1 MRARYANLRNYQRV
15 MQSYRLLA
23 DHFGHEEFTSKD
35 YQNAKPKLSNNR
47 RAYSTLAW
55 LADSGII
62 KIVRTVKETKTQKL
76 EAWERRTYLVN
87 KDGNRIMTDME
98 WFRLSPETQK
108 RLIAMNGQ
116 DFRMET
122 PDTEDQTHEK
132 YIYVI
137 NEEGLNRWRHD
148 YGVLLE
154 ERANDLAVKMA
165 ILSAKR
171 DSFLTAAGEGRAH
184 A

>member
-1 MRARYANLRNYQRV
+1 MRARNANLRNYQRV
-15 MQSYRLLA
+15 MQSYHLLA

-35 YQNAKPKLSNNR
+35 YQNVKPKLSKR
-47 RAYSTLAW
+47 YAFSTLAW
-55 LADSGII
+55 LADAGII
-62 KIVRTVKETKTQKL
+62 KVVRTVKETKTEEL
-76 EAWERRTYLVN
+76 NEGERPTYLVA

-98 WFRLSPETQK
+98 WFRLSDDTQK
-108 RLIAMNGQ
+108 RLIALNGK

-122 PDTEDQTHEK
+122 PTTESVTHEK

-137 NEEGLNRWRHD
+137 NEEGLNTWRHN

-154 ERANDLAVKMA
+154 ERADDLAVKLA

-171 DSFLTAAGEGRAH
+171 DCFLTAAGEGRAH

>member
-15 MQSYRLLA
+15 MQSYHLLA

-35 YQNAKPKLSNNR
+35 YQNVKPKLSKR
-47 RAYSTLAW
+47 YAFSTLAW
-55 LADSGII
+55 LADAGII
-62 KIVRTVKETKTQKL
+62 KIVRTVKETKTEELK
-76 EAWERRTYLVN
+76 EWERRTYLVD
-87 KDGNRIMTDME
+87 KDGNRIMTDRE
-98 WFRLSPETQK
+98 WYHLSVDTQK
-108 RLIAMNGQ
+108 RLIALNGK

-122 PDTEDQTHEK
+122 PTTESVTHEK

-137 NEEGLNRWRHD
+137 NEEGLDTWRHN

-154 ERANDLAVKMA
+154 ERADDLAVKLA

>member
-15 MQSYRLLA
+15 MQSYHLLA
-23 DHFGHEEFTSKD
+23 DHFGHNEFTSKD
-35 YQNAKPKLSNNR
+35 YQNAKPKLSDNR
-47 RAYSTLAW
+47 HAYSTLAW

-62 KIVRTVKETKTQKL
+62 KVVRTVKETKNQELKD
-76 EAWERRTYLVN
+76 WERRTYLVD
-87 KDGNRIMTDME
+87 KDGNCTMTDME
-98 WFRLSPETQK
+98 WFRLSSETQK

-116 DFRMET
+116 DFRMERPT
-122 PDTEDQTHEK
+122 SETVTHEK

-154 ERANDLAVKMA
+154 ERADDLAVKIA
-165 ILSAKR
+165 GLSAKR

>member
-15 MQSYRLLA
+15 MQSYHLLA

-35 YQNAKPKLSNNR
+35 YQNAKPKLSKR
-47 RAYSTLAW
+47 YTFSTLAW
-55 LADSGII
+55 LADAGII
-62 KIVRTVKETKTQKL
+62 KVVRTVKETKTEELK
-76 EAWERRTYLVN
+76 EWERRTYLVD

-98 WFRLSPETQK
+98 WFCLSVDTQK
-108 RLIAMNGQ
+108 RLIALNGQ

-122 PDTEDQTHEK
+122 PTTESVTHEK

-137 NEEGLNRWRHD
+137 NEEGLNTWRHN

-154 ERANDLAVKMA
+154 ERADDLAVKLA

-171 DSFLTAAGEGRAH
+171 DCFLTAAGEGRAH

>member
-23 DHFGHEEFTSKD
+23 DNFGHNEFTSKD
-35 YQNAKPKLSNNR
+35 YQNAKPKPNER
-47 RAYSTLAW
+47 YTFSTLAW
-55 LADSGII
+55 LADAGII
-62 KIVRTVKETKTQKL
+62 KIVRTVKETKTEELK
-76 EAWERRTYLVN
+76 EWERRTYLVD

-98 WFRLSPETQK
+98 WFRLSVDTQK
-108 RLIAMNGQ
+108 RLIALNGQ
-116 DFRMET
+116 DFRMEIPT
-122 PDTEDQTHEK
+122 TENVTHEK

-137 NEEGLNRWRHD
+137 SEEGLNRWRHD
-148 YGVLLE
+148 YGELLE
-154 ERANDLAVKMA
+154 ERADDLAVKLT

-171 DSFLTAAGEGRAH
+171 DRFRLAAREGYAH

>member
-15 MQSYRLLA
+15 MKSYRLLA

-35 YQNAKPKLSNNR
+35 YQNAKPKLNKR
-47 RAYSTLAW
+47 YAYSTLAW
-55 LADSGII
+55 LADAGII
-62 KIVRTVKETKTQKL
+62 KIVRTVKETKTEELK
-76 EAWERRTYLVN
+76 AWERRTYLVD

-98 WFRLSPETQK
+98 WYHLSVETQK
-108 RLIAMNGQ
+108 RLIALNGK

-122 PDTEDQTHEK
+122 PDTEEQTHEK

-137 NEEGLNRWRHD
+137 NEEGLNNWRHN

-154 ERANDLAVKMA
+154 ERADDLAVKLA

-171 DSFLTAAGEGRAH
+171 DCFLTAAGEGRAH

>member
-35 YQNAKPKLSNNR
+35 YQNVKLKLSNNR
-47 RAYSTLAW
+47 YAYSTLAW
-55 LADSGII
+55 LADAGII
-62 KIVRTVKETKTQKL
+62 KIVRTVKETTTEELKD
-76 EAWERRTYLVN
+76 WERRTYLVDKN
-87 KDGNRIMTDME
+87 RNRIMTDME
-98 WFRLSPETQK
+98 WFRLSLETQK
-108 RLIAMNGQ
+108 RLIALNGQ

-122 PDTEDQTHEK
+122 PTTESVTHDK

-137 NEEGLNRWRHD
+137 NEEGLNNWR
-148 YGVLLE
+148 YNYARLLE
-154 ERANDLAVKMA
+154 ERAHDLAAK
-165 ILSAKR
+165 ITPLNAKR
-171 DSFLTAAGEGRAH
+171 NNFLAIVEEVRIH

>member
-35 YQNAKPKLSNNR
+35 YQNVKPKLSKR
-47 RAYSTLAW
+47 YTFSTLAW

-62 KIVRTVKETKTQKL
+62 KIVRTVKETKTEELK
-76 EAWERRTYLVN
+76 EWERRTYLVD
-87 KDGNRIMTDME
+87 KDGNRTMTDME
-98 WFRLSPETQK
+98 WFRLSSETQK

-116 DFRMET
+116 DFRMERPT
-122 PDTEDQTHEK
+122 SETVTHEK

-148 YGVLLE
+148 YGMLLE
-154 ERANDLAVKMA
+154 ERADDLATKMA

-184 A
+184 V

>member
-15 MQSYRLLA
+15 MKSYRLLA

-35 YQNAKPKLSNNR
+35 YQNAKPKLSDNR

-76 EAWERRTYLVN
+76 EDWETKTYLVD
-87 KDGNRIMTDME
+87 KDGNRIMTDRE
-98 WFRLSPETQK
+98 WYHLSVDTQK
-108 RLIAMNGQ
+108 RLIALNGK

-122 PDTEDQTHEK
+122 PTTESVTHEK
-132 YIYVI
+132 NIYVI
-137 NEEGLNRWRHD
+137 NEEGLDTWRHN

-154 ERANDLAVKMA
+154 ERADDLAVKIA
-165 ILSAKR
+165 SLSAKR
-171 DSFLTAAGEGRAH
+171 DCFLTAAGEGRAH

>member
-35 YQNAKPKLSNNR
+35 YQSVKPKLSKR
-47 RAYSTLAW
+47 YAFSTLAW
-55 LADSGII
+55 LADAGII
-62 KIVRTVKETKTQKL
+62 KVVRTVKETKTEELK
-76 EAWERRTYLVN
+76 EWERRTYLVD

-98 WFRLSPETQK
+98 WFRLSVDTQK
-108 RLIAMNGQ
+108 RLIALNGK

-122 PDTEDQTHEK
+122 PTTESVTHEK

-137 NEEGLNRWRHD
+137 NEEGLNTWRHN

-154 ERANDLAVKMA
+154 ERADDLAVKLA

-171 DSFLTAAGEGRAH
+171 DCFLTAAGEGRAH

>member
-35 YQNAKPKLSNNR
+35 YQDAKPKLNSR

-76 EAWERRTYLVN
+76 EDWETKTYLVD
-87 KDGNRIMTDME
+87 KDGNRIMTNQE
-98 WFRLSPETQK
+98 WFRLTPETQK
-108 RLIAMNGQ
+108 RLIALNGK

-122 PDTEDQTHEK
+122 PKTEDVTHQK
-132 YIYVI
+132 HFYVI
-137 NEEGLNRWRHD
+137 SEEGLNNWRHN
-148 YGVLLE
+148 YGVLLK
-154 ERANDLAVKMA
+154 ERADDLAAKMA
-165 ILSAKR
+165 ILNAKR
-171 DSFLTAAGEGRAH
+171 DRFMAAAGEGRAH
-184 A
+184 V

>member
-1 MRARYANLRNYQRV
+1 MRARYANLRNYDRV

-35 YQNAKPKLSNNR
+35 YQNAKPKLSDNR

-55 LADSGII
+55 LAVAGIV
-62 KIVRTVKETKTQKL
+62 KVVRTETETKTQKL
-76 EAWERRTYLVN
+76 ENWEIKTYLVDKN
-87 KDGNRIMTDME
+87 GNRLMDTKT
-98 WFRLSPETQK
+98 WYRLSPDTQK
-108 RLIAMNGQ
+108 RLLALNGQ

-122 PDTEDQTHEK
+122 PSSETVTHEK

-137 NEEGLNRWRHD
+137 SEEGLNNWRYN
-148 YGVLLE
+148 YGQLLA
-154 ERANDLAVKMA
+154 ERADDLANKMA

-171 DSFLTAAGEGRAH
+171 DRLMTAAGEGRANV
-184 A
+184 

>member
-35 YQNAKPKLSNNR
+35 YQNAKPKLSDNR
-47 RAYSTLAW
+47 HAYSTLAW
-55 LADSGII
+55 LAGNGII
-62 KIVRTVKETKTQKL
+62 KVIRTVKETKNQEL
-76 EAWERRTYLVN
+76 EEWERRTYLVD

-98 WFRLSPETQK
+98 WFRLSLETQK

-116 DFRMET
+116 DFRMERPT
-122 PDTEDQTHEK
+122 SETVTHEK

-148 YGVLLE
+148 YARLLE
-154 ERANDLAVKMA
+154 ERADDLVAKIA
-165 ILSAKR
+165 PLDAKR
-171 DSFLTAAGEGRAH
+171 NNFLAIVEEVRAH

>member
-15 MQSYRLLA
+15 MQSYRLLT
-23 DHFGHEEFTSKD
+23 DNFGHEEFTSKD
-35 YQNAKPKLSNNR
+35 YQNAKPKLSDNR

-55 LADSGII
+55 LADAGII
-62 KIVRTVKETKTQKL
+62 KVVRTEKETKTQKL
-76 EAWERRTYLVN
+76 EDWETKTYFVD
-87 KDGNRIMTDME
+87 KDGNRIMTDRE
-98 WFRLSPETQK
+98 WFRLTSETQK
-108 RLIAMNGQ
+108 QLIALNGC

-122 PDTEDQTHEK
+122 PTTESVTHEK

-148 YGVLLE
+148 YGALLE
-154 ERANDLAVKMA
+154 EQADDLAVKMA

-171 DSFLTAAGEGRAH
+171 DSLLTAAGEGCAH

>member
-15 MQSYRLLA
+15 MKSYRLLA

-35 YQNAKPKLSNNR
+35 YQNAKPKLSKR
-47 RAYSTLAW
+47 YTFSTLAW
-55 LADSGII
+55 LADAGII
-62 KIVRTVKETKTQKL
+62 KIVRTVKETKTEELKD
-76 EAWERRTYLVN
+76 WERRTYLVD

-98 WFRLSPETQK
+98 WFRLSVDTQK
-108 RLIAMNGQ
+108 RLIALNGQ

-122 PDTEDQTHEK
+122 PTTESVTHEK

-137 NEEGLNRWRHD
+137 NEEGLNTWRHN

-154 ERANDLAVKMA
+154 ERADDLAVKLA

-171 DSFLTAAGEGRAH
+171 DRFLTAAGEGRAH

>member
-35 YQNAKPKLSNNR
+35 YQNVKPKLSNNR
-47 RAYSTLAW
+47 YAYSTLAW

-62 KIVRTVKETKTQKL
+62 KIVRTVKETKTEELK
-76 EAWERRTYLVN
+76 EWERPTYLVD
-87 KDGNRIMTDME
+87 KDGNRIMTNME
-98 WFRLSPETQK
+98 WFRLSLETQK
-108 RLIAMNGQ
+108 RLIALNGC

-122 PDTEDQTHEK
+122 PTSESVTYEK

-137 NEEGLNRWRHD
+137 SEEGLNTWRHN
-148 YGVLLE
+148 YAQLLE
-154 ERANDLAVKMA
+154 ERADDLVVKIA
-165 ILSAKR
+165 PLDAKR
-171 DSFLTAAGEGRAH
+171 SIFLDIVEEVRAH

>member
-15 MQSYRLLA
+15 MQSYHLLA

-35 YQNAKPKLSNNR
+35 YQNAKPKLSKR
-47 RAYSTLAW
+47 YAFSTLAW
-55 LADSGII
+55 LADAGII
-62 KIVRTVKETKTQKL
+62 KVVRTVKETKTEEL
-76 EAWERRTYLVN
+76 EEWERRTYLVD
-87 KDGNRIMTDME
+87 KDGNRIMTDRE
-98 WFRLSPETQK
+98 WYHLSVDTQK
-108 RLIAMNGQ
+108 RLIALNGK

-122 PDTEDQTHEK
+122 PTTESVTHEK

-137 NEEGLNRWRHD
+137 NEEGLNTWRHN

-154 ERANDLAVKMA
+154 ERADDLAVKLA

-171 DSFLTAAGEGRAH
+171 DRFLTAAGEGRAH

>member
-15 MQSYRLLA
+15 MKSYRLLA

-35 YQNAKPKLSNNR
+35 YQNAKPKLNKR
-47 RAYSTLAW
+47 YAFSTLAW
-55 LADSGII
+55 LADAGII
-62 KIVRTVKETKTQKL
+62 KVVRTVKETKTEEL
-76 EAWERRTYLVN
+76 EAWERRTYLVD

-98 WFRLSPETQK
+98 WFRLSLETQK
-108 RLIAMNGQ
+108 RLIALNGK

-122 PDTEDQTHEK
+122 PTTENVTHEK

-148 YGVLLE
+148 YGELLE
-154 ERANDLAVKMA
+154 ERADDLAVKLA

-171 DSFLTAAGEGRAH
+171 DNFLTAAGEDRAH

>member
-15 MQSYRLLA
+15 MQSYHLLA

-35 YQNAKPKLSNNR
+35 YQNAKPKLSKR
-47 RAYSTLAW
+47 YTFSTLAW
-55 LADSGII
+55 LADAGII
-62 KIVRTVKETKTQKL
+62 KVVRTVKETKTQKL
-76 EAWERRTYLVN
+76 EDWETKTYLVD
-87 KDGNRIMTDME
+87 KDGNRIMTDRE
-98 WFRLSPETQK
+98 WYHLSVDTQK

-122 PDTEDQTHEK
+122 PTTETVTHEK

-137 NEEGLNRWRHD
+137 SEEGLNNWR
-148 YGVLLE
+148 YNYARLLE
-154 ERANDLAVKMA
+154 ERADDLVVKIA
-165 ILSAKR
+165 PLSAKR
-171 DSFLTAAGEGRAH
+171 DIFLGIVEEVRAH